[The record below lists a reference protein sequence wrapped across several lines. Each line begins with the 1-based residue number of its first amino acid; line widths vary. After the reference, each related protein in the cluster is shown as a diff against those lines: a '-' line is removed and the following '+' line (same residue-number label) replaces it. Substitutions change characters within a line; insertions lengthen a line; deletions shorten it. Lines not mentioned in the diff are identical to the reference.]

1 MKNTVL
7 TIFFFLSFQSL
18 VFGQEGLKTDNGI
31 IPNSNSERINEL
43 YIPKLEIPKTKNSEK
58 IISHTGYSLLY
69 NEKYKQ
75 ANWVAYELT
84 KQETI
89 KVFERSN
96 KFISD
101 PQVKSVNVFNKDYAG
116 SGYDRGHLAPAA
128 DMGWSQLTMEESFY
142 FSNMSP
148 QVPNLNRGLWKQLEE
163 QVRLWAKEDSIV
175 LVVTGP
181 VLKDS
186 LPSIGPN
193 KVSVPKAYYKVVLD
207 VAYPQIKAIAFVMPN
222 EPIQGKV
229 EDYMTTVDSVERL
242 TGLDFFP
249 LIDNQVESIL
259 ESGYCRSCWQFKA
272 KSNHQEKASEP
283 SKQKVTETVKPK
295 ATTVVQSKQ
304 CKGKNQSGVRCK
316 RKTKS
321 PNGYCFQ
328 HGGN

>member
-1 MKNTVL
+1 MSFLKLFAL
-7 TIFFFLSFQSL
+7 TICLFLLNSSMAFNQDSL
-18 VFGQEGLKTDNGI
+18 IKKYFKYV
-31 IPNSNSERINEL
+31 P
-43 YIPKLEIPKTKNSEK
+43 EILHPHATFNHA
-58 IISHTGYSLLY
+58 IVHHTAYDLMY
-69 NEKYKQ
+69 NEQHEQ
-75 ANWVAYELT
+75 ADWVAYELT
-84 KQETI
+84 AQHTI
-89 KVFERSN
+89 KAVERSN
-96 KFISD
+96 KFIED
-101 PQVKSVNVFNKDYAG
+101 PLVKTGSAANEDYAG

-181 VLKDS
+181 ILKDS

-193 KVSVPKAYYKVVLD
+193 KVSVPTAYYKVILD

-229 EDYMTTVDSVERL
+229 EDYITTVDSVELL

-259 ESGYCRSCWQFKA
+259 ESGYCRSCWQFKT
-272 KSNHQEKASEP
+272 KSNHQEKAAELSKEKLTEP
-283 SKQKVTETVKPK
+283 SKTK
-295 ATTVVQSKQ
+295 ANSVNQSKQ
-304 CKGKNQSGVRCK
+304 CKGKYQSGERCK
-316 RKTKS
+316 GKTKS

>member
-1 MKNTVL
+1 MS
-7 TIFFFLSFQSL
+7 TIKSIALAVCIGIVSTLGAINQDSL
-18 VFGQEGLKTDNGI
+18 IKKHFKYVPDILH
-31 IPNSNSERINEL
+31 
-43 YIPKLEIPKTKNSEK
+43 PKAKFNHAIVHHSAYDLM
-58 IISHTGYSLLY
+58 Y
-69 NEKYKQ
+69 NEQHEQ
-75 ANWVAYELT
+75 ADWVAYELT
-84 KQETI
+84 AQHTI
-89 KVFERSN
+89 KAVERSN
-96 KFISD
+96 KFIED
-101 PQVKSVNVFNKDYAG
+101 PLVKTGSAANEDYAG

-163 QVRLWAKEDSIV
+163 QVRFWAKEDSIV

-193 KVSVPKAYYKVVLD
+193 KVSVPKAYYKVILD

-272 KSNHQEKASEP
+272 KSNHQEKTVEP
-283 SKQKVTETVKPK
+283 SKQKVTKIVKPK